1 MKFSPEYVRTVLNDI
16 FEDQK
21 TLFLDALMEINYA
34 HLVMLAERGIVAHDE
49 AHTIREALD
58 KLDLDAIRNVVYDGT
73 YEDLFFY
80 IEQQIIASA
89 GMDSAGR
96 LHTARSRNDM
106 DMTMYR
112 MRLRGWLLDVMDA
125 CVALRRV
132 LLALASRH
140 RETIYPAH
148 THTQP
153 AQPTTV
159 AH

>member
-21 TLFLDALMEINYA
+21 ALFLDPLMAINYA
-34 HLVMLAERGIVAHDE
+34 HLVMLAEQGIIPREE
-49 AHTIREALD
+49 AHAIRAALD
-58 KLDLDAIRNVVYDGT
+58 GLDLDAIRGVVYDGT

-80 IEQQIIASA
+80 IEQRIIASA

-112 MRLRGWLLDVMDA
+112 MRLRGWILDVRDA
-125 CVALRRV
+125 VLALRRV
-132 LLALASRH
+132 LIALASRH
-140 RETIYPAH
+140 RETVFPA
-148 THTQP
+148 
-153 AQPTTV
+153 
-159 AH
+159 